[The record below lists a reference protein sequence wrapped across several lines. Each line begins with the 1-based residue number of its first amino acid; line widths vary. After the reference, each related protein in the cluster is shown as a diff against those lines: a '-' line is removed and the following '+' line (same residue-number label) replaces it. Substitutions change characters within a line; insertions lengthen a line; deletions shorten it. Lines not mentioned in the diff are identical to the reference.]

1 MKMKSIKSM
10 LVLSVIMSLA
20 FISYGQGSV
29 AKKLS
34 DKDKVVSNQ
43 FKSLSGQDRVAV
55 FQQLQH
61 LIVLKQSNNPNPV
74 IKSDFMGNNVTT
86 IDDLILLLGNPTQ
99 KVGNT
104 WYYSLK
110 SNSNSC
116 RLLVGM
122 DKDGNVIFSTI
133 KNCN

>member
-1 MKMKSIKSM
+1 MKSIKSM
-10 LVLSVIMSLA
+10 IVLSLVMVIA
-20 FISYGQGSV
+20 FTSFGQGSV

-43 FKSLSGQDRVAV
+43 FKSLQGQDRVSV
-55 FQQLQH
+55 FQHLQH

-74 IKSDFMGNNVTT
+74 INSDIMGYNVTT
-86 IDDLILLLGNPTQ
+86 ADDLILLLGNPTQ

-110 SNSNSC
+110 KNTESC